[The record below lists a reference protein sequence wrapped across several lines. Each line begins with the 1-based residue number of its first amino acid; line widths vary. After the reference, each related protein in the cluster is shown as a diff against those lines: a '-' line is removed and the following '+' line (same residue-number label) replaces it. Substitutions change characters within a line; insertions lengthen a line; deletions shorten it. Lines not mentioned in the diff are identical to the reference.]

1 MLIEQLLSL
10 EAKAR
15 QPHPA
20 IERGPPMRTL
30 KTITLALALA
40 GASVTAIS
48 AAGAKP
54 TEVAAAVAATTNRTE
69 DNVKLDEGRKPAEV
83 LSFLGLKPGM
93 QAIDLFGG
101 NRYWA
106 EIMAPAVGPKGHV
119 TVWEPAQFYD
129 KDSQEKFAAFQAK
142 TPNTHLIVTPFEA
155 VALEP
160 NSYDFMM
167 INLNYHDVYWESAK
181 YGVVRMEPDAFLK
194 TVFASMKPGG
204 IVGVIDHVGNP
215 GDTRQTVEKFHRIDP
230 AVVKADFERA
240 GFKLE
245 AESDVLRN
253 PADDH
258 SLLVFNP
265 QIRGKTDRFIY
276 KFRKPR

>member
-1 MLIEQLLSL
+1 
-10 EAKAR
+10 
-15 QPHPA
+15 
-20 IERGPPMRTL
+20 MRTL

-48 AAGAKP
+48 AAVAKP
-54 TEVAAAVAATTNRTE
+54 ADVASAVSATANRTE

-142 TPNTHLIVTPFEA
+142 TPNTHLIVSPFEA
-155 VALEP
+155 MALDP
-160 NSYDFMM
+160 NSYDFIM

-181 YGVVRMEPDAFLK
+181 FGVVRMEPDAFLK
-194 TVFASMKPGG
+194 TVYASMKPGG

-245 AESDVLRN
+245 ATSDILRN